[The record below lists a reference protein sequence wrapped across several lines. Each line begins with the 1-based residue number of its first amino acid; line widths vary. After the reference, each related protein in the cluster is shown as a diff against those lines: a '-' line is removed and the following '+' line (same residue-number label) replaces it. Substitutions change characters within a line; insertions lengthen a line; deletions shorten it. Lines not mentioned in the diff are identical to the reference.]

1 MSKDII
7 GSWWNNGKTSKTQSK
22 EKVVR
27 ESSFSRMKRVNKE
40 KNKKL
45 EQTRKEEE

>member
-7 GSWWNNGKTSKTQSK
+7 RSWWNNGKTAKTQSK
-22 EKVVR
+22 EKVNR
-27 ESSFSRMKRVNKE
+27 ESSFSRMKRRNEE